1 MNNFKL
7 PLKKH
12 MLRLCM
18 WDKEQK
24 LCWIIIIMIPKE
36 WKVCNI
42 FIISYFFFLKLK
54 TFSSQFFFF
63 LFTKFSILYVYF
75 SDIADGVTG
84 RWQQLVTRAEERH
97 KLVTASLN
105 FYKTAEQVNLFILF
119 FEVFLVS
126 LNLVSLFQV
135 FKNCTLKL

>member
-1 MNNFKL
+1 
-7 PLKKH
+7 
-12 MLRLCM
+12 
-18 WDKEQK
+18 
-24 LCWIIIIMIPKE
+24 MIPKE

-42 FIISYFFFLKLK
+42 FIISYFFSREIKDIF
-54 TFSSQFFFF
+54 FSVFFF

-126 LNLVSLFQV
+126 LYLVSLFQV

>member
-7 PLKKH
+7 LLKKH
-12 MLRLCM
+12 MLRLFM

-42 FIISYFFFLKLK
+42 FVISYFFSWNWRIFFL
-54 TFSSQFFFF
+54 SFFFF

-126 LNLVSLFQV
+126 LYLVSLFQV